1 MRGIGDLPD
10 SGYSF
15 KMGLLL
21 VNKVR
26 EMEVKIK
33 ICKILTYVNQQLVYI
48 RLGVQTWNERE
59 MDEERNYQY
68 FLNNLN

>member
-1 MRGIGDLPD
+1 MRRIGDLPD

-48 RLGVQTWNERE
+48 RLGVQKGLGFNK
-59 MDEERNYQY
+59 DIISD
-68 FLNNLN
+68 FSIP